1 MSSYNNYLR
10 TKNGNLCCCPGA
22 QGPKGSQGVRGPQGI
37 QGIDGALKITRGSD
51 VRNSQPEF
59 ILYDTSMIQ
68 LTPPS
73 ERNDSLGAYA
83 IIGDDISF
91 NVLPFGGDVSNNRP
105 LDLNQ
110 RDRLNRS
117 TWIKFK
123 PNWKEIYPNNN
134 TRPVKDEQYGYIP
147 FYWSVPFR

>member
-83 IIGDDISF
+83 IIGYLLEVMLVIIGHWILISAT
-91 NVLPFGGDVSNNRP
+91 
-105 LDLNQ
+105 DLIDQ
-110 RDRLNRS
+110 HGLSLNL
-117 TWIKFK
+117 IGKKF
-123 PNWKEIYPNNN
+123 ILI
-134 TRPVKDEQYGYIP
+134 TTVAL
-147 FYWSVPFR
+147 